1 MFTSVIIITVT
12 LLIITMVALI
22 RAFIYKRQKKKA
34 EAVKQ
39 NSKNNDIHKS
49 SRVPMNWDDNLC
61 Y

>member
-1 MFTSVIIITVT
+1 MFPPVIIITVT
-12 LLIITMVALI
+12 LLIISMVALI
-22 RAFIYKRQKKKA
+22 RAFVYKCQEKKT

-39 NSKNNDIHKS
+39 DSKNNDIHKS